1 MAELMQEN
9 KKTASSGS
17 VVDLLLAAKLPDL
30 TNVEELPTGD
40 FEIPRLSKLLFGEPD
55 LKADE
60 AERQKVVFHLRALPY
75 GRVQELKRF
84 DSGNLEINILLEGC
98 VSPALTD
105 QRLVEHLGG
114 GVPAEMIQRLLLP
127 GEITDLS
134 NAIERLTG
142 YRRTTIAEIK
152 NA

>member
-1 MAELMQEN
+1 MAELIQ
-9 KKTASSGS
+9 KTKEQGSGS
-17 VVDLLLAAKLPDL
+17 IVDLLLAAKLPNL
-30 TNVEELPTGD
+30 SNVEELPAGD
-40 FEIPRLSKLLFGEPD
+40 FEIPRLSRLLFGEPD
-55 LKADE
+55 KDVPEDE
-60 AERQKVVFHLRALPY
+60 RPKVVFHLRALPY

-98 VSPALTD
+98 VSPDLTD
-105 QRLVEHLGG
+105 QRFVDRFGG
-114 GVPAEMIQRLLLP
+114 GVAAETVQRMLLP

-142 YRRTTIAEIK
+142 YRRMTINEIK